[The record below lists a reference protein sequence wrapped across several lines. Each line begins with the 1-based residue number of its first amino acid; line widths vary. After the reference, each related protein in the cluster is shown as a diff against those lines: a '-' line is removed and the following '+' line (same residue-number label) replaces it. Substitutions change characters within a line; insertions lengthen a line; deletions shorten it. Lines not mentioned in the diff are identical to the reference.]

1 MTIKLNHESGFE
13 EEGVAFLTRKGEEPN
28 MKDPKQKLIS
38 LVRDAAERKGCTKS
52 QVDQIIALVQ
62 MTMSEGVLKWKTSNE
77 FSRALEG

>member
-1 MTIKLNHESGFE
+1 M
-13 EEGVAFLTRKGEEPN
+13 AFLTRKGEEPN

-62 MTMSEGVLKWKTSNE
+62 MTMSEGVPEMEDLERILKSIGGVN
-77 FSRALEG
+77 R

>member
-1 MTIKLNHESGFE
+1 
-13 EEGVAFLTRKGEEPN
+13 VAFLTRKGEEPN

-62 MTMSEGVLKWKTSNE
+62 MTMSEGVPEMEDLERILKSIGGVN
-77 FSRALEG
+77 R

>member
-1 MTIKLNHESGFE
+1 M
-13 EEGVAFLTRKGEEPN
+13 AFLTRKGEEPN

-62 MTMSEGVLKWKTSNE
+62 MTMSEGVPEMEDLERILKSIGGVD
-77 FSRALEG
+77 R

>member
-1 MTIKLNHESGFE
+1 M
-13 EEGVAFLTRKGEEPN
+13 AFLTRKGEESN

-62 MTMSEGVLKWKTSNE
+62 MTMSEGVPEMEDLERILKSIGGVN
-77 FSRALEG
+77 R

>member
-1 MTIKLNHESGFE
+1 M
-13 EEGVAFLTRKGEEPN
+13 AFLTRKGEEPG

-62 MTMSEGVLKWKTSNE
+62 MTMSEGVPEMEDLERILKSIGGVN
-77 FSRALEG
+77 R

>member
-1 MTIKLNHESGFE
+1 
-13 EEGVAFLTRKGEEPN
+13 

-62 MTMSEGVLKWKTSNE
+62 ATMSEGVPEMEDLERILKSIGGVDK
-77 FSRALEG
+77 